1 MYRLIRAELF
11 KLRKRPMTRILL
23 LVLAGIMVLFYLLLF
38 AISRVDL
45 PAGPGGQHMGNLG
58 DLLGLPV
65 ALPFG
70 MSLMTT
76 FGSVLAVILTA
87 SAMGSEYNWRT
98 IRTAVVSSESRSKL
112 LAAKLIAV
120 GIYILGGMILGL
132 AAGVIMSLITTA
144 IGGYKF
150 DFGFAT
156 GGYLWNQFL
165 QFWRTFYV
173 LLPYVLFGFMF
184 SIVGRS
190 AMPGIALGIGVFFL
204 ESIVTTFMTLA
215 GGWIA
220 RIPDYLPTANV
231 RAINALAD
239 LPSGFSTGM
248 GGGFVELPGIAH
260 ATITLAVYNVLF
272 IAVAF
277 HFFHRRDV
285 TG

>member
-1 MYRLIRAELF
+1 MYRLIEAELF
-11 KLRKRPMTRILL
+11 KLRKRPMTKILL
-23 LVLAGIMVLFYLLLF
+23 LVLVGITVLFYLLLF
-38 AISRVDL
+38 AISRVGL
-45 PAGPGGQHMGNLG
+45 PIAPSGAEAPDHGA
-58 DLLGLPV
+58 LLGLPV
-65 ALPFG
+65 ALPFA
-70 MSLMTT
+70 MSLITT
-76 FGSVLAVILTA
+76 IGSVLAVILVA

-112 LAAKLIAV
+112 LVAKLIAA
-120 GIYILGGMILGL
+120 GIFILCGMILALVVGF
-132 AAGVIMSLITTA
+132 IMSLVTTA

-156 GGYLWNQFL
+156 GSYLWSQFL

-190 AMPGIALGIGVFFL
+190 AMPGIALGIGVFFI
-204 ESIVTTFMTLA
+204 ESIVTAFMTLA

-220 RIPDYLPTANV
+220 RIPEYLPTTSV

-239 LPSGFSTGM
+239 LPSGFGMGM
-248 GGGFVELPGIAH
+248 GGGGGVLLGPIQA
-260 ATITLAVYNVLF
+260 ALTLAVYNVLF
-272 IAVAF
+272 LGLAF
-277 HFFHRRDV
+277 YFFLKRDV